1 MKNIIRAQL
10 YQMRRRKFI
19 GIMFVLIFLMIAINF
34 IADSEFGKGITASGY
49 FVTDGILVLMMSMI
63 YVLFLTGEICGG
75 DFMDK
80 TINYE
85 VLGGYTRKTIYAS
98 RVLLSL
104 AGGCISAILL
114 WTAPLAAATVIW
126 GWGDTLAFPDMLCR
140 FLLALF
146 PLMRLICE
154 FIFFSC
160 IVKNSNIVMGVGSF
174 LSLASQ
180 SLEAFSGKYPFALLG
195 FTNLYKLF
203 KPEFFQVYSVTDFHL
218 YMVYE
223 TQLSVS
229 HVIETIGMSCG
240 AGVLFLWL
248 GYIYFCRDD
257 LN

>member
-19 GIMFVLIFLMIAINF
+19 GIVFVVIFIMIGFNF
-34 IADSEFGKGITASGY
+34 AADSEFGKGITASEY
-49 FVTDGILVLMMSMI
+49 FVTDGILVLIMSLI
-63 YVLFLTGEICGG
+63 YALFFTGEVCGG

-85 VLGGYTRKTIYAS
+85 VLGGCTRKTIYAS

-104 AGGCISAILL
+104 AGGCTGTVLL
-114 WTAPLAAATVIW
+114 WTAPLAVGTFIW
-126 GWGDTLAFPDMLCR
+126 GWGDTLPFPDMLCR

-154 FIFFSC
+154 FVFFSC
-160 IVKNSNIVMGVGSF
+160 IVKNSYIVMGVGTF

-180 SLEAFSGKYPFALLG
+180 SLEAFSGKYPFAFLG
-195 FTNLYKLF
+195 FTNLYRLF
-203 KPEFFQVYSVTDFHL
+203 SLEAFRVYTLNDLRF
-218 YMVYE
+218 YIIYE
-223 TQLSVS
+223 TELSAS
-229 HVIETIGMSCG
+229 HVIQTIGMSCG

-248 GYIYFCRDD
+248 GYLYFCRDD